1 MALTYSTIALLF
13 PAIPLLF
20 LVYSNTSNAVG
31 SRLRELFELSSSTEL
46 TEENFERIRAETE
59 YLGKRLTL
67 LRSAQLVAGITFLF
81 NIMTLIGIY
90 IGNQNIAQILFACAL
105 FSMMSSIILYLIE
118 IIITV
123 RAVEYL
129 VQKIKQRNC
138 WKK

>member
-1 MALTYSTIALLF
+1 MTLTYSTIALLF

-31 SRLRELFELSSSTEL
+31 ARLRELFELSESTEISKK
-46 TEENFERIRAETE
+46 NFDRIKAETE

-81 NIMTLIGIY
+81 NITTLIGIY
-90 IGNQNIAQILFACAL
+90 IENQNIAQILFACAL
-105 FSMMSSIILYLIE
+105 FSMMSSIIIYLIE

-123 RAVEYL
+123 KAVDFL
-129 VQKIKQRNC
+129 VQKIKQRN
-138 WKK
+138 

>member
-1 MALTYSTIALLF
+1 MDLTYSTIALLF

-20 LVYSNTSNAVG
+20 LVYSNTSNEVG

-46 TEENFERIRAETE
+46 SEKNFERISAETE

-81 NIMTLIGIY
+81 TIATLIGIY
-90 IGNQNIAQILFACAL
+90 LENQFIAQILFAGAL
-105 FSMMSSIILYLIE
+105 FLMMSSIIIYLIE

-129 VQKIKQRNC
+129 VQKIKQRDC
-138 WKK
+138 

>member
-20 LVYSNTSNAVG
+20 LVYSNTSNEVG
-31 SRLRELFELSSSTEL
+31 SRLRELFELSSFTEL
-46 TEENFERIRAETE
+46 SEKNFERISAETE

-81 NIMTLIGIY
+81 TIATLIGIY
-90 IGNQNIAQILFACAL
+90 LENQFIAQILFAGAL
-105 FSMMSSIILYLIE
+105 FLMMSSIIIYLIE

-129 VQKIKQRNC
+129 VQKIKQRDC
-138 WKK
+138 

>member
-20 LVYSNTSNAVG
+20 LVYSNTSNEVG

-46 TEENFERIRAETE
+46 SEKNFERISAETE

-81 NIMTLIGIY
+81 TIATLIGIY
-90 IGNQNIAQILFACAL
+90 LENQFIAQILFAGAL
-105 FSMMSSIILYLIE
+105 FLMMSSIIIYLIE

-129 VQKIKQRNC
+129 VQKIKQRDC
-138 WKK
+138 

>member
-1 MALTYSTIALLF
+1 MTLTYSTIALLF

-31 SRLRELFELSSSTEL
+31 IRLRELFELSVSTEIS
-46 TEENFERIRAETE
+46 ENNFERIKAETE

-81 NIMTLIGIY
+81 NITTLIGIY
-90 IGNQNIAQILFACAL
+90 IENQNMAQILFACAL
-105 FSMMSSIILYLIE
+105 FSMMSSIIIYLIE

-123 RAVEYL
+123 KAVEFL
-129 VQKIKQRNC
+129 VQKIKQRN
-138 WKK
+138 

>member
-20 LVYSNTSNAVG
+20 LVYSNTSNEVG

-46 TEENFERIRAETE
+46 SEKNFERISAETE

-81 NIMTLIGIY
+81 NITTLIGIY
-90 IGNQNIAQILFACAL
+90 IENQNIAQILFACAL
-105 FSMMSSIILYLIE
+105 FLMMSSIIIYLIE

-129 VQKIKQRNC
+129 VQKIKQRDC
-138 WKK
+138 

>member
-1 MALTYSTIALLF
+1 MTLTYSTIALLF

-20 LVYSNTSNAVG
+20 LVYSNTSNEVG

-46 TEENFERIRAETE
+46 SEKNFERISAETE

-81 NIMTLIGIY
+81 TIATLIGIY
-90 IGNQNIAQILFACAL
+90 LENQFIAQILFACAL
-105 FSMMSSIILYLIE
+105 FLMMSSIIIYLIE

-129 VQKIKQRNC
+129 VQKIKQRDC
-138 WKK
+138 